1 MEEYDNSMT
10 KVVSMERAVSEAIEN
25 GRSLY
30 LGGFTHLIPFAAG
43 HEIIRQGYEDLN
55 LIRATPDL
63 IYDQM
68 IAAGCAGKV
77 TFSWAGN
84 PGVGSL
90 RAFRRAVEDGVPNEI
105 EIEEYSHFGLV
116 SRLTAG
122 AQDLPFLPLRTFV
135 GSDYSDHNEAIR
147 MVENPYNGEINEIPV
162 VPPLNMDVAVVRAQ
176 RADEEGNA
184 QLWGISGEMVEAAF
198 AASTVVLSVEELV
211 DGQVIR
217 SDPNRTL
224 ISGNTVDYV
233 VEEPYGS
240 HPSYAQGYY
249 DRDNEAYLNWDQQT
263 ETHESTEEWLE
274 EWVYGV
280 ENRAEYLEKMDTGRF
295 VDLQPQS
302 SYATP
307 INMGEY

>member
-1 MEEYDNSMT
+1 MT
-10 KVVSMERAVSEAIEN
+10 KVTDMAEAVSSAIED
-25 GRSLY
+25 GQSIY

-43 HEIIRQGYEDLN
+43 HEIIRQGYSDLT
-55 LIRATPDL
+55 LVRATPDL

-68 IAAGCAGKV
+68 IAAGCASSV

-90 RAFRRAVEDGVPNEI
+90 RAFRRAIEDGVPTELDI
-105 EIEEYSHFGLV
+105 DEYSHFGLV
-116 SRLTAG
+116 SRLAAG

-135 GSDYSDHNEAIR
+135 GSDYPEHNDNIQF
-147 MVENPYNGEINEIPV
+147 VENPFGDMPGEIPV
-162 VPPLNMDVAVVRAQ
+162 VPPLNPDVAVVRGQ
-176 RADEEGNA
+176 RADTEGSA
-184 QLWGISGEMVEAAF
+184 HLWGIVGEMVEAAF
-198 AASTVVLSVEELV
+198 AADTVILSVEELV
-211 DGQVIR
+211 DTEVIR

-224 ISGNTVDYV
+224 IPQTVVDHV

-249 DRDNEAYLNWDQQT
+249 DRDNEAYLAWDRRT

-280 ENRAEYLEKMDTGRF
+280 DDRTEYLEKLEVERF
-295 VDLQPQS
+295 LDLQPQT
-302 SYATP
+302 SYGTP
-307 INMGEY
+307 VDMGEY